1 MAKIWLPPLG
11 VVPRGSQLDWNTTV
25 RVTGSWVVTWTL
37 HPRERS
43 PFAHPFTDRAPSRNR
58 VSWWRWPPSL
68 SIEKSWQFSEGLAP
82 SGSAEAVK
90 NTRRP
95 FVLRNP
101 LPVSTRRKFVSCSRF
116 LPSRRKTSDILVGK
130 LKTEFT
136 GVPGRGSER
145 ISGRP
150 AGLSEG

>member
-1 MAKIWLPPLG
+1 MAKIWPPLG
-11 VVPRGSQLDWNTTV
+11 FVPRGSQLDWNTTV

-37 HPRERS
+37 HPGGTLEHPATDRS
-43 PFAHPFTDRAPSRNR
+43 PSRKR
-58 VSWWRWPPSL
+58 VSWWRWPPTL

-95 FVLRNP
+95 FALRNP
-101 LPVSTRRKFVSCSRF
+101 LPVSTRRKFVSCTRF